1 MTNLDKI
8 KTYLDEKVTRII
20 VANNTWT
27 SEEIKE
33 VQQALAQ
40 LISLSQTHY
49 DKSSIERQKLEIA
62 NAELKEKIR
71 LSELKKAQEYAE
83 ALKMMAES
91 AQANVD
97 KMVWEATEQKMIS
110 KGMGLK

>member
-62 NAELKEKIR
+62 AELKEKIR